1 MKLFGWRIDVVLL
14 AFAVG
19 LMVALAGQQCYLW
32 WQVEAPLVEELT
44 ALDGVEEVR
53 LETGPG
59 GTQEAWVVLGA
70 DVRLI
75 DLYGPIAEQL
85 EDRLGSDAE
94 LVLVDRRSP
103 ELQEAWDALG
113 FTVQE
118 GAATGEL
125 DAMRRRVERWAAAKG
140 LASQLFVD
148 DQHIY
153 VTLKKDGHYLHEVI
167 GRQDVTKAGGLKLTT
182 RGNGA

>member
-14 AFAVG
+14 AFAAG
-19 LMVALAGQQCYLW
+19 LLVVLAGQQAYVW
-32 WQVEAPLVEELT
+32 WQVEAPLVSELT
-44 ALDGVEEVR
+44 DLDGVEEVR

-59 GTQEAWVVLGA
+59 GIQEAWVVLGA

-75 DLYGPIAEQL
+75 DLYSPIAGRL
-85 EDRLGSDAE
+85 EDRLGPDVE

-103 ELQEAWDALG
+103 ELQKAWDVLG

-118 GAATGEL
+118 GATTGEL
-125 DAMRRRVERWAAAKG
+125 DLMRRRVETWSAARG
-140 LASQLFVD
+140 LTAQLFVD
-148 DQHIY
+148 DDHIY

-167 GRQDVTKAGGLKLTT
+167 GRQDGQLGGPKLTT
-182 RGNGA
+182 RGDRA